1 MILIN
6 GKVIRKIQGFYDVLF
21 EKKIYSCKLKGIL
34 KKTNNKLN
42 CVIGDIVDFDIDD
55 LVINNIYDR
64 NNLLLRPL
72 VANVDFVAITLSV
85 KEPIIDINNFQKML
99 LIIDKQE
106 IPLILILN
114 KIDLVDKDEKAKIL
128 NELNDRF
135 RNIKIICI
143 SLKTKEGLLELEKY
157 IEGKQIVLSGASGVG
172 KSSLVNYLVKYDILE
187 VGYISSKTKK
197 GKNTTTDTRYF
208 ETDKI
213 KIFDTPGYSYVSIPK
228 FYNKLDIMEY
238 ISEFKPYLGLCKFKN
253 CIHIDEPKCYI
264 KQMVSEDK
272 INIKR
277 YDFYKLLVTEY
288 LSKK

>member
-1 MILIN
+1 MVLIK
-6 GKVIRKIQGFYDVLF
+6 GKVIRKIQGFYDVLC
-21 EKKIYSCKLKGIL
+21 EKGIYSCKLKGIL
-34 KKTNNKLN
+34 KKSNNKLN

-64 NNLLLRPL
+64 KNLLLRPL

-85 KEPIIDINNFQKML
+85 KDPVIDINNFQKML
-99 LIIDKQE
+99 LLIDKQE
-106 IPLILILN
+106 IPLILILS

-135 RNIKIICI
+135 RNIKIFCI

-172 KSSLVNYLVKYDILE
+172 KSSLVNYLLKDDVLE
-187 VGYISSKTKK
+187 VGDISSKTKK
-197 GKNTTTDTRYF
+197 GKNTTIDTRYF
-208 ETDKI
+208 ETDQI
-213 KIFDTPGYSYVSIPK
+213 KIFDTPGYSYVSVPE
-228 FYNKLDIMEY
+228 FYDKLDIMEY

-253 CIHIDEPKCYI
+253 CIHIDEPQCYI
-264 KQMVSEDK
+264 KQMVIEDK

-277 YDFYKLLVTEY
+277 YDFYKSLVNEY
-288 LSKK
+288 VNKK